1 MPVLPDE
8 ILSEILSPAL
18 KVSDDLFSDTSV
30 VSPFSTYAPSTSAY
44 LLVCKD
50 WLRVATPLLY
60 HVVVLRSKAQA
71 NALETVLRGN
81 SEFGRYIKKLRVE
94 GGYGTAMLSILKVA
108 PNVTDLFISLSIWS
122 SDATSGLCKGLPLI
136 NPHRVIV
143 LDHWT
148 PKPLNNKNLAALTET
163 LLSCIR
169 TWTNLKVFTFP
180 YGSSANYGTVWRER
194 ARNLVKNL
202 AQAQTVHTI
211 QLSCTFWTIPEF
223 ISQLCDIPS
232 LRLIQFEK
240 PLDDDMDDTKINSI
254 PKLKALARYATVQ
267 SIGAESPSPDFVP
280 EIAPSLDPSFTPMES
295 ASEESRE
302 IVWKRVLFFA
312 MYVEELR
319 DPAFPR
325 WPTNSHPSR
334 LPILS
339 VSKYFN
345 RLGLPY
351 LYDCPNLTL
360 GSAPMIAEQ
369 LQGHPD
375 LGSSIRFLFMPWDPI
390 PTDSMHII
398 LSHASN
404 VESFVPRG
412 AGEYVRAI
420 PVEVLDVL
428 ARTAGPSLK
437 KFHVA
442 LEISTIS
449 TSLLAHFTALR
460 ILELRCPHS
469 IRAKESDPAPDALK
483 SLHTLRIRS
492 RNTSFLDIL
501 TSMRLESLRTLILP
515 FYPDNQFI
523 ITKFLK
529 AHGRKLLHLTVGS
542 IDDDC
547 NFLDLCPFLVDVEFL
562 EECDMS
568 QLTRETPHQ
577 TLTKITADEL
587 PDDFEKVGLDIF
599 DMFPALREIK
609 VGDFRWP
616 TTEREINKSK
626 RVPIAESLLE
636 KGIELKDSTGKHWIP
651 RVKST
656 RARAQRR

>member
-1 MPVLPDE
+1 MLVLPDE

-18 KVSDDLFSDTSV
+18 KVSDELFSDASA
-30 VSPFSTYAPSTSAY
+30 VSPFSTYNPSTSAY

-71 NALETVLRGN
+71 NALEIVFHRN
-81 SEFGRYIKKLRVE
+81 PEFGRYLKKLRVE
-94 GGYGTAMLSILKVA
+94 GGYGTAMLTILKAA

-122 SDATSGLCKGLPLI
+122 SDATGGLCKGLPLI

-148 PKPLNNKNLAALTET
+148 PKPLNNKNLTALTET

-180 YGSSANYGTVWRER
+180 YGSSANHSHVWRER
-194 ARNLVKNL
+194 AQNLVKNL
-202 AQAQTVHTI
+202 AQGQTVHTI
-211 QLSCTFWTIPEF
+211 QLSCICWTIPEF

-240 PLDDDMDDTKINSI
+240 PLDDMVHTKIDSI

-267 SIGAESPSPDFVP
+267 FIGAESASPDFVP
-280 EIAPSLDPSFTPMES
+280 DIAPSLDPSFTPMES

-302 IVWKRVLFFA
+302 IVWKRILFFA

-351 LYDCPNLTL
+351 LYDCPNLTP
-360 GSAPMIAEQ
+360 GSAPAIAEQ
-369 LQGHPD
+369 LQEHPD
-375 LGSSIRFLFMPWDPI
+375 LGSFIRFLFMPRDPI
-390 PTDSMHII
+390 PADSMHII
-398 LSHASN
+398 LSHAPN

-412 AGEYVRAI
+412 SGEYVRAI

-428 ARTAGPSLK
+428 ARTAGPSLQ
-437 KFHVA
+437 KFHMA

-449 TSLLAHFTALR
+449 TFFLARFTALR
-460 ILELRCPHS
+460 TLELQCSHS
-469 IRAKESDPAPDALK
+469 IRATESDPAPDTLK

-492 RNTSFLDIL
+492 RNTSFLGIL
-501 TSMRLESLRTLILP
+501 ASMRLESLRTVIFP
-515 FYPDNQFI
+515 FYLDNQFT

-542 IDDDC
+542 INDDY
-547 NFLDLCPFLVDVEFL
+547 NFLDLCPFLVDIEFL
-562 EECDMS
+562 RECDMS
-568 QLTRETPHQ
+568 QLTREIPHQ

-587 PDDFEKVGLDIF
+587 SDDFEKLGLDIF

-609 VGDFRWP
+609 LRGFRWP

-636 KGIELKDSTGKHWIP
+636 KGIKLTDSTGKHWIP

-656 RARAQRR
+656 RARARRR